1 METDEPITAPEAG
14 VILGVSS
21 DTIGRMI
28 DAGELR
34 LWRKLPGP
42 NGDRLL
48 SRAAVELAATKRAAE
63 LERLNAA
70 PQ

>member
-1 METDEPITAPEAG
+1 

-28 DAGELR
+28 EAGELR

-48 SRAAVELAATKRAAE
+48 SRAAVERAATKRAAE
-63 LERLNAA
+63 LQRLNAT